1 MENSVSVNETAV
13 MNSIKNGMKNLLFIE
28 GNRSE
33 IDKANVVESYN
44 KIKAMGF
51 ITTMPVEFL
60 PIEQAQNK
68 LGGRRLLKPVLK
80 REKGEGIPTISNFKI
95 EMETVPESEYH
106 LYDGVCVDGQ
116 HRTVALMFPDMEA
129 EPSYREVEI
138 PEGMDVLQYIALRNN
153 GKPWKNDDF
162 YNSKIPTNDEHT
174 DHILSKREEK
184 FITAFLMNVYTFG
197 TSSLTPKQ
205 MKALQQGY
213 KTMDDFKRIQLS
225 KATET
230 IGDAICQIC
239 KEHPF
244 LTTDKLNGRLGAGLK
259 AFYKNHDSDLSK
271 VEQVLNAINK
281 TNWEKYFIAAKGHS
295 MEAKAYEEAFNSV
308 LADLKQ

>member
-51 ITTMPVEFL
+51 IPTMPVEFL

-129 EPSYREVEI
+129 EPSYIEVEI

-153 GKPWKNDDF
+153 GKPRKNDDF
-162 YNSKIPTNDEHT
+162 YKYKIPTND
-174 DHILSKREEK
+174 
-184 FITAFLMNVYTFG
+184 
-197 TSSLTPKQ
+197 
-205 MKALQQGY
+205 
-213 KTMDDFKRIQLS
+213 
-225 KATET
+225 
-230 IGDAICQIC
+230 
-239 KEHPF
+239 
-244 LTTDKLNGRLGAGLK
+244 
-259 AFYKNHDSDLSK
+259 
-271 VEQVLNAINK
+271 
-281 TNWEKYFIAAKGHS
+281 
-295 MEAKAYEEAFNSV
+295 
-308 LADLKQ
+308 